1 MAALTPFLSFRSWL
15 VGGPRHERLGAAAV
29 VVPLLALIAWAAVP
43 GPAKGSD
50 ASTLAAVGGD
60 PSTAGGAGNQT
71 SAATGQT
78 TATSAG
84 PTTAGRR
91 PGAAST
97 TSTVR
102 SGPATGATIGTAPGA
117 APGAAVAPAG
127 ADRCGRRGATDL
139 GVTATTVTIG
149 IVVVDLGAAS
159 NTINLPSVADQEKAY
174 NAAFSDLNARGGI
187 RCRKV
192 VLRYYSDN
200 PLDASAEHS
209 SCLQMVQDKV
219 FIVMNNLFS
228 TSEQTCIPKN
238 HIPNIWYTPP
248 HTPDLAKYAPYVL
261 SWQADYDKLIHHYI
275 NGANGLGFF
284 AGMKKVGVLE
294 GSCYP
299 DENTAVIRE
308 LHAVGIPD
316 SKISTFNFG
325 CTGAPVETPDQ
336 DQAAVLQFQRDGVT
350 HVVNVSYG
358 AVTGFSGAADQQGY
372 DPEFAMM
379 EDGAATAIQSGTTKP
394 GKSFDKALLISTIQ
408 TGARTTPGY
417 RYSAATQH
425 CAQLMS
431 KAGISTP
438 QGSDNGQFFGLA
450 CVNAR
455 LLEEAANN
463 ASDLVRGQLAGGLVR
478 AGTFDVSYPAAPIT
492 VIDPRR
498 PTAGQTW
505 RPSRWDKGCNCWHVT
520 STTFRGDF

>member
-1 MAALTPFLSFRSWL
+1 LTPFLAFRSWL
-15 VGGPRHERLGAAAV
+15 VGGPRRERVGAAAV
-29 VVPLLALIAWAAVP
+29 LVPLLALIAWAAVP
-43 GPAKGSD
+43 GPARPDTALATEPSGGGTAAPSGIAPASGQSATKAQAARAAAAGGSAAAGRGAATVGR
-50 ASTLAAVGGD
+50 ASGAVGRSSA
-60 PSTAGGAGNQT
+60 PGGAQT
-71 SAATGQT
+71 SVGGQGS
-78 TATSAG
+78 TSSSC
-84 PTTAGRR
+84 GR
-91 PGAAST
+91 
-97 TSTVR
+97 
-102 SGPATGATIGTAPGA
+102 TGATDT
-117 APGAAVAPAG
+117 
-127 ADRCGRRGATDL
+127 
-139 GVTATTVTIG
+139 GVTAKAVTVG

-159 NTINLPSVADQEKAY
+159 GTINLPTVEDQQKAY
-174 NAAFSDLNARGGI
+174 NAAFADLNARGGI

-192 VLRYYSDN
+192 VLKYYSDN

-209 SCLQMVQDKV
+209 SCLQMVQDRV
-219 FIVMNNLFS
+219 FVVMNNLFS
-228 TSEQTCIPKN
+228 TSEQTCIAKN
-238 HIPNIWYTPP
+238 HIPNVWYTPP
-248 HTPDLAKYAPYVL
+248 HTPDLAKYAPYIL

-275 NGANGLGFF
+275 NGANGLAFF
-284 AGMKKVGVLE
+284 KGMKKVGVLM

-299 DENTAVIRE
+299 DENTAVIKE
-308 LHAVGIPD
+308 LHAAGVPD

-358 AVTGFSGAADQQGY
+358 AVTGFSNAADQQGY

-394 GKSFDKALLISTIQ
+394 GDSFDKALLISTIQ

-417 RYSAATQH
+417 RYSAATQR
-425 CAQLMS
+425 CAKLMS

-450 CVNAR
+450 CVNAL
-455 LLEEAANN
+455 LLEEAAGN
-463 ASDLVRGQLAGGLVR
+463 ASDLVRTQLAGGLVR

-492 VIDPRR
+492 LTDPSR

-505 RPSRWDKGCNCWHVT
+505 RPSRWDKGCDCWHVT
-520 STTFRGDF
+520 STRFRGDF

>member
-1 MAALTPFLSFRSWL
+1 LTPFLSFRSWL
-15 VGGPRHERLGAAAV
+15 IGGPRHERLGAAGV
-29 VVPLLALIAWAAVP
+29 VVPLLALVAWAAVP
-43 GPAKGSD
+43 GPAGPD
-50 ASTLAAVGGD
+50 AEISTALPGGGAAAVSGVTPAAGQ
-60 PSTAGGAGNQT
+60 SAAKAQAARAAAAGG
-71 SAATGQT
+71 SAA
-78 TATSAG
+78 SA
-84 PTTAGRR
+84 P
-91 PGAAST
+91 
-97 TSTVR
+97 
-102 SGPATGATIGTAPGA
+102 GTARR
-117 APGAAVAPAG
+117 APGAAVVGGGSASGGDLASVGGPVPAPSS
-127 ADRCGRRGATDL
+127 CGRTGSTDA
-139 GVTATTVTIG
+139 GVTAKTVTVG

-159 NTINLPSVADQEKAY
+159 GTINLPTVEDQQKAY
-174 NAAFSDLNARGGI
+174 DAAFADLNARGGI

-192 VLRYYSDN
+192 VLKYYRDN

-219 FIVMNNLFS
+219 FAVMNNLFS
-228 TSEQTCIPKN
+228 TSEQTCIAKN
-238 HIPNIWYTPP
+238 HIPNVWYTPP
-248 HTPDLAKYAPYVL
+248 HTPDLAKYAPYIL

-299 DENTAVIRE
+299 DENTAVIKE

-394 GKSFDKALLISTIQ
+394 GDSFDKALLISTIQ

-417 RYSAATQH
+417 RYNAATQR

-438 QGSDNGQFFGLA
+438 QGSDNGQFFGIA
-450 CVNAR
+450 CVNAA
-455 LLEEAANN
+455 LLEAA
-463 ASDLVRGQLAGGLVR
+463 AKGAPDLVRRQLANGLVR

-492 VIDPRR
+492 LTDAGR

-505 RPSRWDKGCNCWHVT
+505 RPGRWDKGCDCWHVT
-520 STTFRGDF
+520 STRFRGDFSSGP